1 MIHIKI
7 YSKLKENIKIINNF
21 IIIILVLMFLFFY
34 RLPYY
39 IDAPGGITNLNKR
52 FKIKDSISS
61 SGSYNLSYVSEYN
74 GTPILLLYA
83 LINPNW
89 DILKEKDITNG
100 IISMDDLYK
109 IDKLNLNTSADE
121 AVILAYKKAGK
132 NIIIKSKKPVVMY
145 VMEEGENN
153 LQIGDII
160 LYIDEK
166 KVEEQEDLSHILNEY
181 EIGDKVVIK
190 VENNS
195 KNYDRYAYIVEKEN
209 RKVLGIYC
217 TTNYEYDTFPEIK
230 FTISDNEYGSSGG
243 LMTTLA
249 IYDSLI
255 EKDLTKGLKIV
266 GTGTIDI
273 EGNVGEIGGVKYKLK
288 GAINNK
294 ADIFFVPNGKNNE
307 MECKILISNA
317 DENSTASEHYI
328 STTNTTLA
336 VFAPETTKAQ
346 SYGKIT
352 LTPKI
357 TSTTPVAHYSGS
369 IYYTIKV
376 E

>member
-1 MIHIKI
+1 
-7 YSKLKENIKIINNF
+7 
-21 IIIILVLMFLFFY
+21 MFLFFY

-160 LYIDEK
+160 LSIDEK

-288 GAINNK
+288 GAVNNK
-294 ADIFFVPNGKNNE
+294 ADIFFVPNGKNYE
-307 MECKILISNA
+307 DAIKIKKEKGYNIKIVGVSTL
-317 DENSTASEHYI
+317 DEAIEYLEN
-328 STTNTTLA
+328 L
-336 VFAPETTKAQ
+336 
-346 SYGKIT
+346 
-352 LTPKI
+352 
-357 TSTTPVAHYSGS
+357 
-369 IYYTIKV
+369 
-376 E
+376 